1 MLYGELP
8 SCGQRLLWSQNST
21 PLQEMSPLR
30 GGQQAA
36 GAIAQSCLAGV
47 PRAGRRAEPRQSR
60 LS

>member
-36 GAIAQSCLAGV
+36 GAIAQSCLAGR
-47 PRAGRRAEPRQSR
+47 PKGRAEG
-60 LS
+60 

>member
-36 GAIAQSCLAGV
+36 GGPCTVMSGWR
-47 PRAGRRAEPRQSR
+47 PKGRAEG
-60 LS
+60 